1 MAEFNG
7 GNRMQPRV
15 LDVGPQT
22 AAILS
27 EAHRKIG
34 VLPGGDH
41 YRRYDLVRNVMAG
54 ITSVDAFYVGLFQGA
69 TRIRLP
75 YCYDGEKYDVPETH
89 TFAPNGPTAWV
100 FREQRT
106 YRYRMDGGKVVRA
119 GLSFGDPRKLSADVV
134 TVPLFRLPEAR
145 REIFGVVS
153 MHSYQAHVYGDEEV
167 AAFEWLAEV
176 LSRALNRDWEDDRVI
191 SLLPGEAGG
200 SVVPLT
206 AENVVDYVVTRL
218 DRLRGQ
224 LQETA
229 GQLKEGQFGTA
240 AAAGALDDLGHECGS
255 FQTDLTELLLRVDDE
270 PTRRFGTLTERE
282 QAVAVLL
289 AAGLTNPD
297 IAERLSVSAET
308 VKSHLARI
316 REKYGMTERSQL
328 ADDISAHLGRTSP
341 RN

>member
-1 MAEFNG
+1 MH
-7 GNRMQPRV
+7 PRV

-75 YCYDGEKYDVPETH
+75 YCYDGDKYDLPETH

-153 MHSYQAHVYGDEEV
+153 MHSYQSGVYGDEEV

-176 LSRALNRDWEDDRVI
+176 LARALNRDWEDDRIV
-191 SLLPGEAGG
+191 SLLPGTEGAGV
-200 SVVPLT
+200 VVPLT
-206 AENVVDYVVTRL
+206 AENVVDYVVARL

-224 LQETA
+224 LAETGEQLTA
-229 GQLKEGQFGTA
+229 GQLGTA

-255 FQTDLTELLLRVDDE
+255 FQADLTEMLLRVDDE
-270 PTRRFGTLTERE
+270 PTRRFRALTDRE

-289 AAGLTNPD
+289 ADGRSNPE
-297 IAERLSVSAET
+297 IAERLTISAET
-308 VKSHLARI
+308 VKSHLAKI
-316 REKYGMTERSQL
+316 REKYAMTERSQL
-328 ADDISAHLGRTSP
+328 AEDISRHLGRMSD
-341 RN
+341 R